1 MKIEVK
7 EWFKDLHSVYYESIY
22 RLQSSQSI
30 FVGNL
35 FLLLHSF
42 NKYLRVWYSSQQT
55 FSKKGQMVKFKLC
68 GVHMVPVMT
77 FCDPMHDSLPASS
90 VHGILQARIVE
101 CIAVP
106 PLGDLPS
113 PGIKPASLKSP
124 ALAGGL
130 FATSTTWETPSY
142 SWSRLRW
149 SYRFCPFFY

>member
-1 MKIEVK
+1 MKPGFPLILVWEGRVWAPVSIIWERVLGQPCPCMALWPRASHLASLSFSFSWNSVKIEVK

-68 GVHMVPVMT
+68 GVHMVPVT
-77 FCDPMHDSLPASS
+77 CSS
-90 VHGILQARIVE
+90 MWFFFNLFLNN
-101 CIAVP
+101 
-106 PLGDLPS
+106 PL
-113 PGIKPASLKSP
+113 KV
-124 ALAGGL
+124 
-130 FATSTTWETPSY
+130 
-142 SWSRLRW
+142 
-149 SYRFCPFFY
+149 